1 MNGLPKDPIMLLSV
15 VNTNLRDYYK
25 DLDSFCEAKEISKE
39 ELTEKLAS
47 VGYEYNKDQN
57 QFK

>member
-15 VNTNLRDYYK
+15 VNTSLRDYYP
-25 DLDSFCEAKEISKE
+25 DLDALCEAKEISKE
-39 ELTEKLAS
+39 ELTEKLAT
-47 VGYEYNKDQN
+47 VGYEYNKEQN

>member
-47 VGYEYNKDQN
+47 VGYQYNKDQN